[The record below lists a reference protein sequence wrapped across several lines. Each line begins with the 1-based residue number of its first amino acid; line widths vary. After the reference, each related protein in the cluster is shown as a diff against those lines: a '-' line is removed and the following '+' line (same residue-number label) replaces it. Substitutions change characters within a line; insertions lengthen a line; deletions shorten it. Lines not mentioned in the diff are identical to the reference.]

1 MKKSMLAAS
10 LAAALGVSA
19 PALADDAPAAPAAP
33 SLGAVLAAT
42 PGLSLTGYVASTY
55 THFDTSTVGQRQFDL
70 KTNGFTLNQASVT
83 ASYLPS
89 SGAGASVTLLG
100 GDDASYL
107 AASAPQVGVATAY
120 AQYAVGAL
128 TVMAGRLPTL
138 AGAEVVNPVANNEIS
153 RSLLFYD
160 LEPIYHDGLRA
171 SYAVSGALTLTG
183 GVSNGI
189 NYSSNGTADSK
200 LVELGASGAPTKQ
213 LSYSLAY
220 YYAGTNSYYG
230 GAPGKTSLLDFVGT
244 YNATDALSLGLNIDL
259 LSKDLAGSTKK
270 SNGYALYANYALTGQ
285 LTLSGR
291 GEYLTDDDG
300 LITGSANKIK
310 ELTVALNYT
319 PVQHLKLAAEL
330 RQAKADNPLF
340 ADGATTTTKQN
351 SFELMA
357 AYSF

>member
-1 MKKSMLAAS
+1 MNTSKLAAF
-10 LAAALGVSA
+10 LAAALGL
-19 PALADDAPAAPAAP
+19 PALALAADAPAAP

-42 PGLSLTGYVASTY
+42 PGLSVTGYVASSY
-55 THFDTSTVGQRQFDL
+55 THFDTTTVGQRQFDL

-83 ASYLPS
+83 AAYLPS
-89 SGAGASVTLLG
+89 SGAGATVTLLG

-107 AASAPQVGVATAY
+107 AASMPQFGIATAY
-120 AQYAVGAL
+120 AQYALGAL

-138 AGAEVVNPVANNEIS
+138 AGAEVVNPVADNEIS

-171 SYAVSGALTLTG
+171 SYAVGDALTLTG

-189 NYSSNGTADSK
+189 NYTSNGTSDSK
-200 LVELGASGAPTKQ
+200 LVELGASGAPSKQ

-220 YYAGTNSYYG
+220 YYAGTNSYPGYG
-230 GAPGKTSLLDFVGT
+230 GGTPGKTSLFDFVGT
-244 YNATDALSLGLNIDL
+244 YTATDALSFGLNVDL
-259 LSKDLAGSTKK
+259 VSKDLAGSTKK
-270 SNGYALYANYALTGQ
+270 ANGYALYANYALNGQ

-300 LITGSANKIK
+300 LITGSANKLK

-319 PVQHLKLAAEL
+319 PVAHLKLSAEL
-330 RQAKADNPLF
+330 RQDKADNPLF